1 MKETITKVISLK
13 MMTARA
19 IRAQTYRFQSQIN
32 PRNWFQYTQN
42 QNHPLRRTSISSTP
56 ITLNLAATPSSSPSS
71 TSLFTTHSMASN
83 GGGSGGTVDD
93 GNKVFKISSSSSLK
107 IQRGDITKWS
117 INGTSDAI
125 VNAANERMLGG
136 GGVDGAIHRAAGP
149 ELRAACYTVSEVR
162 PGVRCPKG
170 EARITPAFK
179 LPVSHV
185 IHTVGPIYDIDNHPE
200 VTLRN
205 AYRNSI
211 KLAKESNIDYIAFP
225 AISCGVYGYPYEE
238 AATIAVSTV
247 MESDGDFKEVH
258 FVLFE
263 DDVYD
268 AWLEKANVLL

>member
-1 MKETITKVISLK
+1 

-19 IRAQTYRFQSQIN
+19 IWAPTCRSQSQTN
-32 PRNWFQYTQN
+32 PRNWFQFTQN
-42 QNHPLRRTSISSTP
+42 RTSITSPTT
-56 ITLNLAATPSSSPSS
+56 ITQNSAAALFSSSSS
-71 TSLFTTHSMASN
+71 SSASLFTTLSMAAN
-83 GGGSGGTVDD
+83 GGGGGDD

-149 ELRAACYTVSEVR
+149 ELRAACYTVAEVR
-162 PGVRCPKG
+162 LGIRCPKG

-205 AYRNSI
+205 AYRNCI

-238 AATIAVSTV
+238 AATIAISTV

>member
-1 MKETITKVISLK
+1 
-13 MMTARA
+13 MMATARVIWA
-19 IRAQTYRFQSQIN
+19 RIYRPRTN
-32 PRNWFQYTQN
+32 PRNRFQHAQIC
-42 QNHPLRRTSISSTP
+42 PLTTSISSTP
-56 ITLNLAATPSSSPSS
+56 ITLNSGATLSSSSP
-71 TSLFTTHSMASN
+71 TSLFTTLSMASN
-83 GGGSGGTVDD
+83 GGGGGDD
-93 GNKVFKISSSSSLK
+93 GNKVFKISSSSSFK

-149 ELRAACYTVSEVR
+149 ELRAACYTIAEVR
-162 PGVRCPKG
+162 PGIRCPKG

-205 AYRNSI
+205 AYRNCI

-238 AATIAVSTV
+238 AATIAISTV
-247 MESDGDFKEVH
+247 IESDGDFKEVH

>member
-1 MKETITKVISLK
+1 

-19 IRAQTYRFQSQIN
+19 IWARTYRSQSQTN
-32 PRNWFQYTQN
+32 PRNWFQFTQN
-42 QNHPLRRTSISSTP
+42 PPSRISITSPTT
-56 ITLNLAATPSSSPSS
+56 ITLNSAAALSSSSS
-71 TSLFTTHSMASN
+71 SAPLFTTLSMASN
-83 GGGSGGTVDD
+83 GGGGGDD
-93 GNKVFKISSSSSLK
+93 GSKTFKISSSSSLK

-149 ELRAACYTVSEVR
+149 ELRAACYTVAEVR
-162 PGVRCPKG
+162 PGIRCPKG

-205 AYRNSI
+205 AYRNCI

-238 AATIAVSTV
+238 AATIAISTV

>member
-1 MKETITKVISLK
+1 MSLNIMTAKVIW
-13 MMTARA
+13 AR
-19 IRAQTYRFQSQIN
+19 TYRSQTN
-32 PRNWFQYTQN
+32 PRNWFKYTQN
-42 QNHPLRRTSISSTP
+42 PHLRTSISST
-56 ITLNLAATPSSSPSS
+56 IVYHSATTLSISSAD
-71 TSLFTTHSMASN
+71 SLSKTLSMASN
-83 GGGSGGTVDD
+83 GGGSGGGTADD
-93 GNKVFKISSSSSLK
+93 GNKTFKISSSSSLK

-149 ELRAACYTVSEVR
+149 ELRAACYTVQEVR
-162 PGVRCPKG
+162 PEIRCPKG

-205 AYRNSI
+205 AYRNCI

-238 AATIAVSTV
+238 AATIAISAVI
-247 MESDGDFKEVH
+247 ESDGDFKEVH